1 MSGLR
6 KTDPARGAA
15 PPGSSPPPSPSNCA
29 APSDHCHAIT
39 GVTAKPSS
47 ASPIAGASA
56 DARSRRPQRDTAS
69 AQPAA
74 VPGTVT
80 ACGLPGPSAR
90 PVSPDA
96 RTNSSVRSAGARP
109 LPFSASTVPR
119 AAS

>member
-1 MSGLR
+1 MR
-6 KTDPARGAA
+6 KTDPARGAT
-15 PPGSSPPPSPSNCA
+15 PPGSSPPPSPSSCS
-29 APSDHCHAIT
+29 APSDHCQAIT
-39 GVTAKPSS
+39 GVTANPSS
-47 ASPIAGASA
+47 ASPMAGASA

-80 ACGLPGPSAR
+80 ACGLPGPIAR
-90 PVSPDA
+90 PVSPAA
-96 RTNSSVRSAGARP
+96 RTTSSVSPAGARP